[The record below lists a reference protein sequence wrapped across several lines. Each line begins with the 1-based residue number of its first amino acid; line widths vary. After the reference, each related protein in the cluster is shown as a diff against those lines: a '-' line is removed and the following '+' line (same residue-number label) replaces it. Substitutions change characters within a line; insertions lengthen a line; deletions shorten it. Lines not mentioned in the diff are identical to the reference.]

1 MWYLR
6 GSAPGYVPGDGLS
19 AVGIS
24 STECVPFLA
33 PFLHQMSDLLTR
45 TRLRRAFACFL
56 PLLLTCLRPA
66 SPSNQNSTDP
76 IHLSA
81 GQGQV
86 YPGDIVRIDIAAQ
99 NVERLDLAF
108 IGRKVTVRSKANSG
122 TWQALV
128 GIDLETKPGLYALT
142 GTATL
147 PNGQSINLEKSIRI
161 LPKKFPVQRI
171 TVDEKYVTLDPEDA
185 KRAAEE
191 SQKLGALWG
200 TITPNK
206 LWQGQF
212 LYPVSS
218 TLTSGF
224 GRRRIVNDQPRS
236 PHSGVDLKASTGTP
250 IQAANVGHVVLAED
264 LFFSGNTVVL
274 DHGLGLYTYY
284 AHCSR
289 ILVTTGETVKK
300 GQVIAEVGASGRVTG
315 PHLHWACRLSQAR
328 VNPLALAEKW
338 MAE

>member
-1 MWYLR
+1 M
-6 GSAPGYVPGDGLS
+6 
-19 AVGIS
+19 
-24 STECVPFLA
+24 
-33 PFLHQMSDLLTR
+33 LTR
-45 TRLRRAFACFL
+45 SRRAFVNYL
-56 PLLLTCLRPA
+56 LVLLTCLGPVFSQPDR
-66 SPSNQNSTDP
+66 NSVDGVR
-76 IHLSA
+76 LSSS
-81 GQGQV
+81 QGQV
-86 YPGDIVRIDIAAQ
+86 FPGDVVRIDIIAAQ
-99 NVERLDLAF
+99 NLERLDLAF
-108 IGRKVTVRSKANSG
+108 IGHKVPVHSKANSG

-142 GTATL
+142 GTAVL
-147 PNGQSINLEKSIRI
+147 PSARSINLEKSIRV
-161 LPKKFPVQRI
+161 LPKRFPVQRI

-191 SQKLGALWG
+191 SQKLGALWK

-212 LYPVSS
+212 LHPVNT

-236 PHSGVDLKASTGTP
+236 PHSGVDLKASAGTP
-250 IQAANVGHVVLAED
+250 IRAANVGNVVLAED

-289 ILVTTGETVKK
+289 MLVKTGETVKK
-300 GQVIAEVGASGRVTG
+300 GQLIAEVGASGRVTG

-328 VNPLALAEKW
+328 VNPLDLTQGF